1 MKVSIVRHTAS
12 PESLFADAAA
22 ICVGKAKGTPA
33 GMKSAI
39 RSGHESLLEHASFTF
54 LVEGVSRVLLAQLTR
69 HRMASYTVESQRY
82 AGVEDG
88 MIIPQKMHDPA
99 VRGELVAAV
108 FGTQNLYDQALAA
121 GIPSEDARYATL
133 QGATTKV
140 LLTMNARELKH
151 FFALRCCTRAQWE
164 IRELA
169 NKMLA
174 LVCLIMPSIFKPNMA
189 ACDQNGFCREDKC
202 CGRAPTLKSLLLKQS
217 LNELRD
223 AIYEDAEVHGLWDTV
238 KESKVKP
245 LENHM
250 RYEAARRVGY
260 EVREAMDAASQP
272 EHFAEELADVVITA
286 LSAAGLMGIDI
297 EKEVKAKMAINK
309 ERSYQHKEE

>member
-1 MKVSIVRHTAS
+1 MKVSLVRHTAS

-54 LVEGVSRVLLAQLTR
+54 LVEGVSRVLMAQLTR
-69 HRMASYTVESQRY
+69 HRMASYTIESQRY
-82 AGVEDG
+82 AGVQPVVIVPESMRAPEIRED
-88 MIIPQKMHDPA
+88 MIDAIA
-99 VRGELVAAV
+99 T
-108 FGTQNLYDQALAA
+108 TQNTYDHALSC
-121 GIPSEDARYATL
+121 GVESEDARYATL

-223 AIYEDAEVHGLWDTV
+223 AVYEDAEVHGLWDTV

>member
-1 MKVSIVRHTAS
+1 MKVTLVRHTAD
-12 PESLFADAAA
+12 PEGLFADAAA
-22 ICVGKAKGTPA
+22 ICVGKDIGTPA

-39 RSGHESLLEHASFTF
+39 RSGHESLMEHASFTF
-54 LVEGVSRVLLAQLTR
+54 LVEGISRVTLAQLTR
-69 HRMASYTVESQRY
+69 HRHASYSVESQRY
-82 AGVEDG
+82 AGVQLSIVVPESMRDA
-88 MIIPQKMHDPA
+88 A
-99 VRGELVAAV
+99 VREKVIDAIAT
-108 FGTQNLYDQALAA
+108 TQNTYDHALAT

-133 QGATTKV
+133 QGATTKI
-140 LLTMNARELKH
+140 LLTMNARELKQ

-174 LVCLIMPSIFKPNMA
+174 LVCLIMPSIFKPHMA

-223 AIYEDAEVHGLWDTV
+223 AVYEDAEAHGLWDEV
-238 KESKVKP
+238 KASRVKP

-250 RYEAARRVGY
+250 RYEAAKRVGD
-260 EVREAMDAASQP
+260 EVQEAMSAASDP
-272 EHFAEELADVVITA
+272 GHFAEELADVVITA
-286 LSAAGLMGIDI
+286 LSAAGLLGIDI
-297 EKEVKAKMAINK
+297 ERAVKTKMAFNK
-309 ERSYQHKEE
+309 DRAYQHKGD